1 VERVSEYLSALS
13 SSLQEGGHFLS
24 IGAYA
29 NSGSDE
35 GSMGFLPRELPP
47 ASYARCAREWMTAGA
62 TILGG
67 CCGTRPAHIEALGR
81 LLVEEEDRG

>member
-1 VERVSEYLSALS
+1 
-13 SSLQEGGHFLS
+13 
-24 IGAYA
+24 
-29 NSGSDE
+29 
-35 GSMGFLPRELPP
+35 
-47 ASYARCAREWMTAGA
+47 MTAGA